1 MKYLL
6 SAVVL
11 MLHFWVTSCN
21 SGVEIERIAPE
32 NLVAVSSFIS
42 PQDSVVRVYV
52 YQGKAL
58 GEIARSD
65 AAVIS
70 DAKVT
75 IEEEGVRHSLVFEA
89 VSKSYVLS
97 NQILKVTP
105 SRYYTLEVITRSGL
119 VLTAACRVPPTPESL
134 LLEGEK
140 EGNDFAFGFLW
151 PEKIPFFTFSF
162 DLKNVIFTPKLG
174 ASTGPYLGFVTGGN
188 LYETATQPPKPLE
201 NKVFNAFLA
210 ETVSLQTTLYSLDRN
225 AFQYLKT
232 KTDAYNWSANTSGFI
247 PNLREPQPV
256 FSNVQGGVGI
266 FGAYNQIVNLTKIK

>member
-75 IEEEGVRHSLVFEA
+75 IEEGGIRHSLVFEA
-89 VSKSYVLS
+89 VSKSYVLN

-105 SRYYTLEVITRSGL
+105 SRYYTLEVITQSGL
-119 VLTAACRVPPTPESL
+119 VLTASCRVPPTPEPL

-140 EGNDFAFGFLW
+140 EGNDFAFRFLW
-151 PEKIPFFTFSF
+151 PEKTPFFTFSF

-188 LYETATQPPKPLE
+188 LYETANQPAKPLE
-201 NKVFNAFLA
+201 SKVYNAFLA

-232 KTDAYNWSANTSGFI
+232 KTDAYNWSANTGGFI

-256 FSNVQGGVGI
+256 FSNVQGGVGT
-266 FGAYNQIVNLTKIK
+266 FGAYNQSVNLTKIK